1 MIDVRSYDLE
11 DYSIFHSDKESDFCI
26 WQPDKTYIILG
37 RSNRIV
43 EDSVHVG
50 KALENGVEIY
60 KRPSGGE
67 AVILTPDTL
76 VVSVKLPIDNSI
88 KTHHYFKLINNSIIA
103 TLTDLGIKQLG
114 NKGISDISIGI
125 KKILGSSIYRKQK
138 TIFYHAVLNV
148 SEPIE
153 TISMYLKHP
162 TREPDYRKG
171 RDHHEFVTSLKQEG
185 YEFTIGELRI
195 QLNKSI
201 SRLVST
207 YTK

>member
-1 MIDVRSYDLE
+1 MIEVRSYDLE

-37 RSNRIV
+37 RSNRIA
-43 EDSVHVG
+43 EDSVHVS

-67 AVILTPDTL
+67 AVILTSDTL
-76 VVSVKLPIDNSI
+76 VISVKLPIDNSI
-88 KTHHYFKLINNSIIA
+88 KTHHYFNLINNSIIA
-103 TLTDLGIKQLG
+103 ALTELGVKQLG

-162 TREPDYRKG
+162 RREPDYRRG
-171 RDHHEFVTSLKQEG
+171 RDHHEFVTSLKQEA
-185 YEFTIGELRI
+185 YEFTIGELI
-195 QLNKSI
+195 NHLNKSI
-201 SRLVST
+201 NRLLTT

>member
-1 MIDVRSYDLE
+1 MIEVRSYDLE

-37 RSNRIV
+37 RSNRIA
-43 EDSVHVG
+43 EDSVHVS

-67 AVILTPDTL
+67 AVILTSDTL
-76 VVSVKLPIDNSI
+76 VISVKLPIDNSI

-103 TLTDLGIKQLG
+103 ALTELGVKQLG

-162 TREPDYRKG
+162 RREPDYRRG
-171 RDHHEFVTSLKQEG
+171 RDHHEFVTSLKQEA
-185 YEFTIGELRI
+185 YEFTIGELI
-195 QLNKSI
+195 NQLNKSI
-201 SRLVST
+201 NRLLT
-207 YTK
+207 THTK

>member
-11 DYSIFHSDKESDFCI
+11 DFSIFHSDKESDFCI

-43 EDSVHVG
+43 EDSVHVN
-50 KALENGVEIY
+50 KAIENGVEIY

-67 AVILTPDTL
+67 AVILSRNTL
-76 VVSVKLPIDNSI
+76 VISVKLPIDNTI
-88 KTHHYFKLINNSIIA
+88 KTHHYFKLMNNSIIA
-103 TLTDLGIKQLG
+103 ALTELEIKQLG
-114 NKGISDISIGI
+114 NKGISDISIGM

-162 TREPDYRKG
+162 KKEPDYRGG

-185 YEFTIGELRI
+185 YEIPLK
-195 QLNKSI
+195 QLSNEISSSINKLI
-201 SRLVST
+201 TTST
-207 YTK
+207 K

>member
-11 DYSIFHSDKESDFCI
+11 DFSIFYSEKESDFCI

-37 RSNRIV
+37 RSNRIAK
-43 EDSVHVG
+43 DSVHAN
-50 KALENGVEIY
+50 KAIENGVDIY

-76 VVSVKLPIDNSI
+76 VISVKLPIDNTI

-103 TLTDLGIKQLG
+103 ALIDLGIKQLG

-153 TISMYLKHP
+153 TISMYLKYP
-162 TREPDYRKG
+162 KKEPDYRGG

-185 YEFTIGELRI
+185 YEIPI
-195 QLNKSI
+195 KQLSNEISSSINKLI
-201 SRLVST
+201 T
-207 YTK
+207 TPTK

>member
-1 MIDVRSYDLE
+1 MIEVRSYDLE
-11 DYSIFHSDKESDFCI
+11 DYSIFYSDKESDFCI

-37 RSNRIV
+37 RSNRIA
-43 EDSVHVG
+43 EDSIHVN

-76 VVSVKLPIDNSI
+76 VISVKLPIDNPI

-103 TLTDLGIKQLG
+103 ALTELGVKQLG

-162 TREPDYRKG
+162 KREPDYRRG

-185 YEFTIGELRI
+185 YEIPVK
-195 QLNKSI
+195 QLSNEISGSINKLI
-201 SRLVST
+201 T
-207 YTK
+207 N

>member
-1 MIDVRSYDLE
+1 MIEVRSYDLE
-11 DYSIFHSDKESDFCI
+11 DYSIFYSDKESDFCI

-37 RSNRIV
+37 RSNRIA
-43 EDSVHVG
+43 EDSIHVN

-76 VVSVKLPIDNSI
+76 VISVKLPIDNPI

-103 TLTDLGIKQLG
+103 ALTELGVKQLG

-162 TREPDYRKG
+162 KREPDYRRG

-185 YEFTIGELRI
+185 YEIPVK
-195 QLNKSI
+195 QLTNEISGSINKLI
-201 SRLVST
+201 T
-207 YTK
+207 N

>member
-1 MIDVRSYDLE
+1 MIEVRSYDLE
-11 DYSIFHSDKESDFCI
+11 DFSIFHSDKESDFCI
-26 WQPDKTYIILG
+26 WRPDKTYIILG

-43 EDSVHVG
+43 EDSVHVN
-50 KALENGVEIY
+50 KAIENGVEIY

-67 AVILTPDTL
+67 AVILTRNTL
-76 VVSVKLPIDNSI
+76 VISVKLPIDNTI
-88 KTHHYFKLINNSIIA
+88 KTHHYFKLMNNSIIA
-103 TLTDLGIKQLG
+103 ALTELGTKQLS
-114 NKGISDISIGI
+114 NKGISDISIGM

-162 TREPDYRKG
+162 TREPDYRRG
-171 RDHHEFVTSLKQEG
+171 RNHHEFVTALKQEG
-185 YEFTIGELRI
+185 YEFTIGELI
-195 QLNKSI
+195 NQLNKSI

-207 YTK
+207 YTI

>member
-1 MIDVRSYDLE
+1 MVEVRSYDLE
-11 DYSIFHSDKESDFCI
+11 DFSIFYSDKEADFCI

-37 RSNRIV
+37 RSNRFV
-43 EDSVHVG
+43 EDSVHVD
-50 KALENGVEIY
+50 KAIENGVEIY

-67 AVILTPDTL
+67 AVILTPNTL
-76 VVSVKLPIDNSI
+76 VISVKLPIDNSI

-103 TLTDLGIKQLG
+103 TLTELGIKQLG
-114 NKGISDISIGI
+114 NKGISDISIGM

-138 TIFYHAVLNV
+138 TIFYHAVLNI

-171 RDHHEFVTSLKQEG
+171 RDHNEFVTSLKQEG
-185 YEFTIGELRI
+185 YEITIGKLI
-195 QLNKSI
+195 NQLNKSI
-201 SRLVST
+201 SRLLST
-207 YTK
+207 